1 MKPLKSKD
9 GRKADFPKKKRKEAI
24 VFDIKSRCEFLG
36 GFSKRK
42 AERKKKGN
50 LKNLKK
56 ELKRKKD
63 EQNSYKHH
71 IRTEYQKAVSAA
83 RHNMGVDGQEKNT
96 VTEDQVVIEE
106 RVDFYPQDKSIEDPF
121 GDVSI
126 QISALESPQ
135 FTTLNRALPSERPVD
150 STKPV
155 AISTPVANASK
166 KKIPTYAKF
175 KQMSKSSQ
183 VFQKRKD
190 KRRENK
196 RKPHD
201 KTKKKTK
208 KKQKKHS

>member
-1 MKPLKSKD
+1 MKTKE
-9 GRKADFPKKKRKEAI
+9 GRKTDLPKKKRKEAI
-24 VFDIKSRCEFLG
+24 VFDIKSRTEFLG

-63 EQNSYKHH
+63 EQSSFQRH
-71 IRTEYQKAVSAA
+71 IQTEYQKAVSAA
-83 RHNMGVDGQEKNT
+83 RHNMGEDKTNNV

-106 RVDFYPQDKSIEDPF
+106 RVDYYPQDKSVEDPF

-135 FTTLNRALPSERPVD
+135 FTTLSRALPTEPETPTSE
-150 STKPV
+150 
-155 AISTPVANASK
+155 TPAPTGAAPANVK
-166 KKIPTYAKF
+166 QKIPTYAKF
-175 KQMSKSSQ
+175 KRMSKSSQ
-183 VFQKRKD
+183 IFQKRKD

-196 RKPHD
+196 RKPHE
-201 KTKKKTK
+201 KTKK